1 MFPPAG
7 RTRTCDTVD
16 PNEVT
21 DLFTTGAAK
30 GLPGNGREW
39 YGLAW
44 RRVSSTRSSRRG
56 SLRGAASTIRHAR
69 RGQLQNGAVWSEGS
83 ILFTTGKSVSGEQDA
98 AAFFVTKES
107 AASPPEFSKL
117 SSCFR
122 CGNSVKGRKQKPLR
136 SMGSGGVRHRTFYGQ
151 AFRPPRLPET
161 ARVDLHTR
169 MERHSPANPSQDK
182 SVYGS
187 SSKSHLAGTPPARRR
202 DMLRRRGIVNTPV

>member
-7 RTRTCDTVD
+7 RVRTCDTVVLS
-16 PNEVT
+16 EVT

-30 GLPGNGREW
+30 GLPGNAREW

-56 SLRGAASTIRHAR
+56 SLRGATSTIRHAR

-83 ILFTTGKSVSGEQDA
+83 ILFTTGKSISGEQGA
-98 AAFFVTKES
+98 AAFIVTKES
-107 AASPPEFSKL
+107 AASPPEISKL

-136 SMGSGGVRHRTFYGQ
+136 SIGSGGVRHRTFYGQ
-151 AFRPPRLPET
+151 TFKPTRLPET
-161 ARVDLHTR
+161 ARTYLHTR
-169 MERHSPANPSQDK
+169 MERHSPASPSQDK

-187 SSKSHLAGTPPARRR
+187 SSQSLCAGTSRQGGAICSVGGALSTR
-202 DMLRRRGIVNTPV
+202 L